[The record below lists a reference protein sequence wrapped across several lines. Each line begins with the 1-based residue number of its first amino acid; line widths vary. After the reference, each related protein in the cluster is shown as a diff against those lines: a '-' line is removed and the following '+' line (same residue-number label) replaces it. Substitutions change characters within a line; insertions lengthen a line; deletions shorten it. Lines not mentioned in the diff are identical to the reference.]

1 MQQTDQ
7 HESKTI
13 MKIKSLLGLGCI
25 LAAASLGVA
34 SAPAADKFDT
44 DPKHQLPKPNQ
55 NPADTKKP
63 VKVFILLGQSNMV
76 GMGDVAPETTK
87 GTLAYLTKTDK
98 RYPHLVDYAGKW
110 TARSDVRYVF
120 VMQNRG
126 NMQTV
131 QNDWLTVKGG
141 TIGPELQFGHI
152 IGQLL
157 DEPVLVLKAC
167 IGNRSLG
174 WDYLPPGSERYEFAT
189 KDKQGTWKT
198 NVYAGYKDRPNSWE
212 MDQDKG
218 KATEPPPW
226 IDKKTGKAID
236 WYAGKQYD
244 DDVANAKAVLANLG
258 KYYPG
263 AGKYELAGFVWG
275 QGHKDQG
282 EPYASRY
289 EQNLVSLIKSLRQDF
304 QAPNAPFV
312 LAVGCGNPGRES
324 FGLQIANAQLAMND
338 ARKHPE
344 FAGNVKCV
352 DTRDFWREVEVS
364 PKNQGYH
371 YNRNAETYM
380 EVGNALGWAMK
391 DLLKP

>member
-1 MQQTDQ
+1 MMSDRIINK
-7 HESKTI
+7 KT
-13 MKIKSLLGLGCI
+13 LLGLVGV
-25 LAAASLGVA
+25 LAATAMGVTTA
-34 SAPAADKFDT
+34 AAADKFDT
-44 DPKHQLPKPNQ
+44 DPQHQLPRPDQ
-55 NPADTKKP
+55 HPADMKKP

-76 GMGDVAPETTK
+76 GMGEVGPETNK

-98 RYPHLVDYAGKW
+98 RYPHLLDDAGKW

-152 IGQLL
+152 MGHLL
-157 DEPVLVLKAC
+157 DEPVLILKAC

-174 WDYLPPGSERYEFAT
+174 WDYLPPGSERFEFVT
-189 KDKQGTWKT
+189 KDKKGAEKPS
-198 NVYAGYKDRPNSWE
+198 VYAGYKDRPNSWD

-244 DDVANAKAVLANLG
+244 DDVANAKAVLADIG

-263 AGKYELAGFVWG
+263 AEKYEVAGFVWW

-304 QAPNAPFV
+304 HAPNAPFV

-324 FGLQIANAQLAMND
+324 FGLQIAGAQMAMND
-338 ARKHPE
+338 AKKHPE

-352 DTRDFWREVEVS
+352 DSRDFWREADVS

-380 EVGNALGWAMK
+380 EVGNSLGWAMA
-391 DLLKP
+391 DLLNHKQ